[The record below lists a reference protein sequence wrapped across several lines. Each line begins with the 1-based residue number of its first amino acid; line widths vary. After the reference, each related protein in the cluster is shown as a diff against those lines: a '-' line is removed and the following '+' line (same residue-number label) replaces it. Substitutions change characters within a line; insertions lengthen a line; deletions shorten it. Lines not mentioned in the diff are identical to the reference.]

1 MDETR
6 GAGPSTAGRGAQ
18 GWDERYRERPGPAAP
33 HPAVMDALLGVAA
46 GRALDIACGTGRHS
60 LWLAE
65 QGWDVTA
72 VDFSRVGIDILT
84 RAAEGRGLA
93 VDAHVADARSWTPP
107 QAGYDLVLMAF
118 VHLPDLLARAAG
130 WLGPRG
136 RLLVVGHSRRNPT
149 GTGPRDPRLRLD
161 RVDLAARVTGARL
174 RVLRAA
180 DVERATVDGATTDV
194 VVLAQKPA

>member
-1 MDETR
+1 VSQPP
-6 GAGPSTAGRGAQ
+6 GPGTSTAGRGPQ
-18 GWDERYRERPGPAAP
+18 DWDDRYREDPGPAAP

-72 VDFSRVGIDILT
+72 VDFSRVGVEILA

-93 VDAHVADARSWTPP
+93 VDAHVADARTWTPP
-107 QAGYDLVLMAF
+107 RPGYDLVLMSF
-118 VHLPDLLARAAG
+118 VHLPDLLATAAG
-130 WLGPRG
+130 WLAPQG
-136 RLLVVGHSRRNPT
+136 RLLVVGHSTRTPD

-180 DVERATVDGATTDV
+180 DVERDTADGVSTDV